1 MSLKAFS
8 LAGSMKWECVFWPHC
23 AVAHSSA
30 VPQGVRRCQRHHQ
43 PVRGEPAVALLAGL
57 VQWCPLRHHQRSPA
71 PQHHDS
77 SALRHGND
85 RSAPQQNASGATNR
99 SGQTCLM
106 SGGWRQF
113 LQPIQNWTSIN
124 LVPHLNVNCWII
136 NYILSFNVSRKGT
149 QFVICLPQSP
159 DEFNLMWILTD
170 LMSSVL
176 IVLILTFHW

>member
-1 MSLKAFS
+1 
-8 LAGSMKWECVFWPHC
+8 
-23 AVAHSSA
+23 
-30 VPQGVRRCQRHHQ
+30 
-43 PVRGEPAVALLAGL
+43 
-57 VQWCPLRHHQRSPA
+57 
-71 PQHHDS
+71 
-77 SALRHGND
+77 
-85 RSAPQQNASGATNR
+85 
-99 SGQTCLM
+99 M

-136 NYILSFNVSRKGT
+136 NYILSFNVLRKGN
-149 QFVICLPQSP
+149 QFVICFPQSP